1 MDYKLRYKRRLPH
14 YQPKGGIF
22 LITFRLNFDLPL
34 EYRKAYQDL
43 KKKME
48 IQYGLAEL
56 DENT

>member
-22 LITFRLNFDLPL
+22 FITFRLNFNLPL
-34 EYRKAYQDL
+34 EYRKAYQDF
-43 KKKME
+43 KEKIE
-48 IQYGLAEL
+48 IQYGLTEL